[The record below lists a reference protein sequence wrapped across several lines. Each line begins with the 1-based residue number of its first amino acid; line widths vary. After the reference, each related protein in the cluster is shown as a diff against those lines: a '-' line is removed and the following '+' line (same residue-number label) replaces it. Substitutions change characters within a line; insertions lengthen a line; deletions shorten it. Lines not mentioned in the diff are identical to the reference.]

1 MRGKQRNRATE
12 LSLGEMLTIMV
23 IFHLSP
29 CKNFKYF
36 YLMRL
41 QNCYKEDFPKL
52 ISYNRFVQ
60 LMRSLF
66 VPFCL
71 LVHSLF
77 GEKTEYS

>member
-41 QNCYKEDFPKL
+41 QNCHKEDFPK
-52 ISYNRFVQ
+52 
-60 LMRSLF
+60 
-66 VPFCL
+66 
-71 LVHSLF
+71 
-77 GEKTEYS
+77 